1 MSTNGCVRLCDILS
15 LTLPV
20 SKQLQGI
27 QIDFQSA
34 RLMIAD
40 VISVLKTR
48 RTNFDHFDGIF
59 ASACERM
66 KGLGVPVVQPR
77 VSKRQANRAN
87 PAATTPVE
95 YYRRAIYLPLLDAV
109 ITDMQSRFGEE
120 TMSAL
125 SELAYFIPAIIVKSA
140 EIHTDIFDHLLKRYH
155 HFFDVIEPAYQF
167 KLQGEIALWRQK
179 WVTLQAERPE
189 DDIHVPQTVATG
201 LAACDASAYPL
212 IHTLLTILL
221 TLPVSTASAERS
233 FSTLRRLKTWMRS
246 RMGEERLTGL
256 AMLNVHRDITVSV
269 DSVIDRFAKSKNAFW
284 ISSSDLATSYAMIYL
299 VLTQLKS
306 SLFKL
311 ISTTAT

>member
-1 MSTNGCVRLCDILS
+1 MLLALFSLCDILS

-48 RTNFDHFDGIF
+48 RINFDHFDGIF

-66 KGLGVPVVQPR
+66 KSLGVPVVQPH

-87 PAATTPVE
+87 PAATTPAE

-125 SELAYFIPAIIVKSA
+125 SELVYFIPAIIVKSVD
-140 EIHTDIFDHLLKRYH
+140 IHTHIFDHLLKRYH
-155 HFFDVIEPAYQF
+155 NIFNVIEPAYQF
-167 KLQGEIALWRQK
+167 KLQGEIALWRHK

-189 DDIHVPQTVATG
+189 DDIPQTVATG
-201 LAACDASAYPL
+201 LAACDESAYPL

-269 DSVIDRFAKSKNAFW
+269 DSVIDRFAKSKKRFL
-284 ISSSDLATSYAMIYL
+284 DF
-299 VLTQLKS
+299 VV
-306 SLFKL
+306 
-311 ISTTAT
+311 